1 MKMTEHPQA
10 TTLLN
15 EQEVNPALSDQDVN
29 STLDFKRVTANEIVT
44 ATVLSVVILII
55 VIGNL
60 LVIIAVSTTPRLRTV
75 TNFFVVS
82 LAVTDLLMGLLVTPL
97 AVVREFTSTWV
108 FGRIFCE
115 LWISLDVFLCTA
127 SILNLC
133 CISLDR
139 YFAITSPLTYAVKR
153 SGRLALFMVA
163 LVWILSA
170 AITCPPAFGW
180 HETGRNNSPT
190 CEYNSD
196 RGYIVYSALG
206 SFYIPAFVIVFV
218 YWRIF
223 AVARKRQAILI
234 QGDQEVTIS
243 QTLDSESSQSE
254 GVTAKAMTIES
265 DNKKEIFILSK
276 NIPKDNCNNCENSKK
291 SETHNGWNR
300 STKSK
305 SSLNTYRI
313 HSCHQ
318 PRRDGYERAA
328 FQRERRVAKSLSIVV
343 GGFLLCWSPFF
354 AVYLIEPFCS
364 TCTFHPILLR
374 CLVWLGW
381 LNSAIN
387 PFIYALNNKDF
398 KRAFLRLTIYRV
410 RRPWKVPRRHN
421 PSHYN

>member
-1 MKMTEHPQA
+1 MTEYPETAVIPLHELA
-10 TTLLN
+10 M
-15 EQEVNPALSDQDVN
+15 NPKLSDQDAN
-29 STLDFKRVTANEIVT
+29 NTLSFET
-44 ATVLSVVILII
+44 ATTNKIVIATMLSIVILIMI
-55 VIGNL
+55 IGNL
-60 LVIIAVSTTPRLRTV
+60 LVIVAVSTTPRLRTV

-97 AVVREFTSTWV
+97 AVVREFTSTWI
-108 FGRIFCE
+108 FGRILCE
-115 LWISLDVFLCTA
+115 FWISLDVFLCTA

-153 SGRLALFMVA
+153 SGRLALIMVA

-180 HETGRNNSPT
+180 HEVNRHNST
-190 CEYNSD
+190 DCQYTSD
-196 RGYIVYSALG
+196 KGYVVYSALG
-206 SFYIPAFVIVFV
+206 SFYIPAAVIVFV

-234 QGDQEVTIS
+234 QSDREVSAS
-243 QTLDSESSQSE
+243 QTLDSETSQTEYVS
-254 GVTAKAMTIES
+254 AKAMTVNCEGK
-265 DNKKEIFILSK
+265 NEIFVLTKNPSK
-276 NIPKDNCNNCENSKK
+276 NNCNECAHSKK
-291 SETHNGWNR
+291 SESHNGFNR

-305 SSLNTYRI
+305 GSMNTYRI

-318 PRRDGYERAA
+318 SKRDGYERAA
-328 FQRERRVAKSLSIVV
+328 FQRERRVAKSLAVVV

-364 TCTFHPILLR
+364 SCSFHPILLG

-398 KRAFLRLTIYRV
+398 KRAFLRLTIDRV